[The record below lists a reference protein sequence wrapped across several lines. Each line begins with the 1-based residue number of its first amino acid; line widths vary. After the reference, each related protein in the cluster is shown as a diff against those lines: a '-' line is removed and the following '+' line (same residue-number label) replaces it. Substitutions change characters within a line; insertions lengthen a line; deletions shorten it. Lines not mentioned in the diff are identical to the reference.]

1 MVRTGAAELYQL
13 AAVVVD
19 EVQNVQLAKMCLF
32 GERRLYDSDKM
43 IPYFEEKF
51 PQKKLGRPDELPSVC
66 VACPQLCVAFCF
78 SALCC

>member
-1 MVRTGAAELYQL
+1 MVRTGTAELHQL

-19 EVQNVQLAKMCLF
+19 ELRKAEPLELCLV

-51 PQKKLGRPDELPSVC
+51 PQKKLGRPDELPSVY
-66 VACPQLCVAFCF
+66 VACTAVP
-78 SALCC
+78 